1 MNTLRNLWIV
11 EKVRGIGIAGVA
23 VGVLLAAGLALGST
37 GCSVQTTPEQVS
49 EKIPDSPEELLVELK
64 SQRDQID
71 EATGRL
77 LARID
82 QFNSSRPSGERTIQ
96 FSELFTEE
104 LNDTERDI
112 LNTML
117 SEEQDISY
125 KSLLQKIIADRDI
138 IRDLQEKTLRLE
150 QALPDRFVL
159 AKKGD
164 TQHDLATAYLINE
177 VNLDPEK
184 TKSLLA
190 RADQTD
196 ELLPGNKVW
205 FFYDPRQDTFRTY
218 VTQGEA
224 GRTPLVVRRAVK
236 RALISERDAARAEAA
251 ELETERDVARAEIR
265 KLEQIK
271 SNLETDVALLRRNKE
286 RLEASVQRLSSDLAF
301 QENTLRYHAA
311 SVSDLKELGV
321 LSRVLKRVEDIREI
335 DFDSA
340 LDLRRASSITL
351 TPELFGLER
360 ITRVRVLPRIYE
372 EGRDFTVETSKENGD
387 AKVVILDADLFR
399 GKEVLL
405 AVGG

>member
-1 MNTLRNLWIV
+1 MKTLRNLWIA
-11 EKVRGIGIAGVA
+11 EKGLGIGIAGA
-23 VGVLLAAGLALGST
+23 AIGVLLAAGIALGPL

-49 EKIPDSPEELLVELK
+49 EKIPNSPEELLVELK
-64 SQRDQID
+64 TQRDQID

-82 QFNSSRPSGERTIQ
+82 QFNSSRPSGDRTIQ
-96 FSELFTEE
+96 FSELFTED
-104 LNDTERDI
+104 LNDVERDI

-117 SEEQDISY
+117 AEEQDISY
-125 KSLLQKIIADRDI
+125 KSLLQKIISDRDI

-159 AKKGD
+159 AKTGD
-164 TQHDLATAYLINE
+164 THHDLATAYLINE

-184 TKSLLA
+184 AKSLLA

-205 FFYDPRQDTFRTY
+205 FFYDPRQDSFRTY
-218 VTQGEA
+218 ITQGEA

-236 RALISERDAARAEAA
+236 RALISERDAARAEATEFA
-251 ELETERDVARAEIR
+251 TERDVARAEIR
-265 KLEQIK
+265 KLEQVK
-271 SNLETDVALLRRNKE
+271 SNLETDVALLRRNKAQ
-286 RLEASVQRLSSDLAF
+286 LESSVQRLSNDLAF
-301 QENTLRYHAA
+301 EENTLRYHAA
-311 SVSDLKELGV
+311 AVSELKELGV

-372 EGRDFTVETSKENGD
+372 EGRDFTVETSEENGD
-387 AKVVILDADLFR
+387 AKLVILDTNLFR